1 MGRRSSKDESE
12 KSVYQKAR
20 EALDLTRDLASD
32 LMVSVSPA
40 QIEKIES
47 GKQLPQA
54 YDILQMAAAYKRP
67 ELCNYFCTHECE
79 IGKKSVPEIQLNEL
93 PSIILETIASLNDT
107 MPLTNRLI
115 EITRDGKISNNEIP
129 DFVKIK
135 YYLDKV
141 SLAVD
146 ELNLWI
152 EKTIGDEEIDAKM
165 LALEEE
171 KIKMLALEEEKIK
184 MLDKK
189 DNK

>member
-20 EALDLTRDLASD
+20 EALDLTRDQASD

-152 EKTIGDEEIDAKM
+152 EKTIGDDEIDAKM

-171 KIKMLALEEEKIK
+171 KLK

>member
-1 MGRRSSKDESE
+1 
-12 KSVYQKAR
+12 
-20 EALDLTRDLASD
+20 
-32 LMVSVSPA
+32 
-40 QIEKIES
+40 
-47 GKQLPQA
+47 
-54 YDILQMAAAYKRP
+54 
-67 ELCNYFCTHECE
+67 
-79 IGKKSVPEIQLNEL
+79 VPEIQLNEL

-171 KIKMLALEEEKIK
+171 KIKML
-184 MLDKK
+184 DKK

>member
-1 MGRRSSKDESE
+1 MGRRSSKNESE

-20 EALDLTRDLASD
+20 EALDLTRDQASD

-135 YYLDKV
+135 NPGSNGQPSPTSVPTATNGKEIISCSHV
-141 SLAVD
+141 
-146 ELNLWI
+146 
-152 EKTIGDEEIDAKM
+152 KTFFIHS
-165 LALEEE
+165 
-171 KIKMLALEEEKIK
+171 
-184 MLDKK
+184 
-189 DNK
+189 